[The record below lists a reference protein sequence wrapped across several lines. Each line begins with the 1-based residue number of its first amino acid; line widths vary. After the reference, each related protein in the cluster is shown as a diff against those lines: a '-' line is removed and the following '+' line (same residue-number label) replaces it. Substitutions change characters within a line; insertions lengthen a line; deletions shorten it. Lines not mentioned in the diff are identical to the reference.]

1 MNLLL
6 DIGNSHIKVGYMED
20 NQLVEDYRMDP
31 GDSGRI
37 KRILYDTK
45 FSAAILAASGKLP
58 GDVLDALYREVKYV
72 LELNH
77 LTKIPIQNQYE
88 TPDTLGKDRLAAAIG
103 GDVLYPGE
111 NLLILDFGTALTY
124 EYVDNH
130 SYLGGN
136 ISPGLS
142 MRFAALHQMTDKL
155 PHLSQ
160 APFSSPGKNTKQAIL
175 AGVIQGIIY
184 ESEQY
189 MAAFLDQHPSGKI
202 ILTGGDSNF
211 FAEKIK
217 YPIFVHPDLVFQGLN
232 RILEYNR

>member
-1 MNLLL
+1 
-6 DIGNSHIKVGYMED
+6 MEN

-31 GDSGRI
+31 EDSGRI

-45 FSAAILAASGKLP
+45 FSAAILAASGKLA

-103 GDVLYPGE
+103 GEVLYPGE

-124 EYVDNH
+124 EYVTNH
-130 SYLGGN
+130 SYIGGN

-160 APFSSPGKNTKQAIL
+160 APYNSPGKNTKQAIL
-175 AGVIQGIIY
+175 AGVIQGILY
-184 ESEQY
+184 EAEQY
-189 MAAFLDQHPSGKI
+189 MAAFIVQNPSGKI

>member
-1 MNLLL
+1 
-6 DIGNSHIKVGYMED
+6 MEND
-20 NQLVEDYRMDP
+20 KLIEDYRMDP

-103 GDVLYPGE
+103 GEVLYPGE

-124 EYVDNH
+124 EYVANH

-136 ISPGLS
+136 ISPGLN

-175 AGVIQGIIY
+175 AGVIQGILY
-184 ESEQY
+184 EAEQY
-189 MAAFLDQHPSGKI
+189 MAAFLAQNPSGKI

-211 FAEKIK
+211 LAEKIK